1 MPNLAGPGVIAE
13 GSTEPGETVT
23 TLLAPAGVMPASH
36 GRWWRDA
43 RRRRLL
49 ALADIGSAS
58 LATLIV
64 TVTGTG
70 TFWAFLFLPLW
81 PLLAKMVGLYDR
93 DHKELRHLTADE
105 VPSILG
111 WVAMT
116 TTTVVLLLSLTP
128 AGLVEWDLGLALFVT
143 AAVTAIGFRSLTRW
157 LWCRLTPP
165 ELVGLVGDG
174 PVLASLQRKFQLF
187 KEMHLELAAVR
198 EIDALGIGREREE
211 GLRDLTRRVDRI
223 VVAATGVEADLIGY
237 LKDLCRSR
245 QVKISVV
252 SPLRGKALP
261 SERFVQLAD
270 LPILEYNTW
279 DPSRSSLLLRRL
291 FDFGVALVG
300 LIVFAPIAVII
311 AIAIKIDSP
320 GPVLF
325 SQIRAGLDGRPFRM
339 YKLRTM
345 NVDAEENLGK
355 LVDIDELDEP
365 VFKLRDDPRVTRVGA
380 LLRRFSIDEV
390 PQLINVLTGEMSIVG
405 PRPEQVELVERYT
418 EDERVRLS
426 VKPGVTGPMQV
437 FGRGELTFSERLAV
451 EIQYIENPSLGQD
464 LRILIH
470 TLPAVI
476 RGTGAF

>member
-1 MPNLAGPGVIAE
+1 
-13 GSTEPGETVT
+13 
-23 TLLAPAGVMPASH
+23 
-36 GRWWRDA
+36 
-43 RRRRLL
+43 
-49 ALADIGSAS
+49 
-58 LATLIV
+58 
-64 TVTGTG
+64 
-70 TFWAFLFLPLW
+70 
-81 PLLAKMVGLYDR
+81 
-93 DHKELRHLTADE
+93 
-105 VPSILG
+105 
-111 WVAMT
+111 
-116 TTTVVLLLSLTP
+116 
-128 AGLVEWDLGLALFVT
+128 
-143 AAVTAIGFRSLTRW
+143 
-157 LWCRLTPP
+157 
-165 ELVGLVGDG
+165 
-174 PVLASLQRKFQLF
+174 
-187 KEMHLELAAVR
+187 MHLELAAVR

>member
-13 GSTEPGETVT
+13 GSAEPGETVT
-23 TLLAPAGVMPASH
+23 TRLSPAGVMPASH

-49 ALADIGSAS
+49 ALADICAAS
-58 LATLIV
+58 LAILIV

-111 WVAMT
+111 WVAMMT
-116 TTTVVLLLSLTP
+116 TIVVLLLSLTP
-128 AGLVEWDLGLALFVT
+128 AGLVEWDLGMALFVV
-143 AAVTAIGFRSLTRW
+143 AAVMAIGFRSLTRW
-157 LWCRLTPP
+157 LWWRLTPP
-165 ELVGLVGDG
+165 ELVGLVGDR

-300 LIVFAPIAVII
+300 LIVFAPIAAII
-311 AIAIKIDSP
+311 AIAIKVDSP

-345 NVDAEENLGK
+345 NVDAEANLDE

-390 PQLINVLTGEMSIVG
+390 PQLINVLAGEMSIVG

>member
-13 GSTEPGETVT
+13 GSAEPGETVT
-23 TLLAPAGVMPASH
+23 TLLTPAGVMPASH

-49 ALADIGSAS
+49 ALADICAAS

-105 VPSILG
+105 VPAILG

-116 TTTVVLLLSLTP
+116 TTVVVLLLSLTP
-128 AGLVEWDLGLALFVT
+128 AGLVEWDLGLALFVA
-143 AAVTAIGFRSLTRW
+143 AAVTATGFRSLTRW
-157 LWCRLTPP
+157 LWWRLTPP

-198 EIDALGIGREREE
+198 EIEALGTGREREE

-300 LIVFAPIAVII
+300 LIVFAPIAAII

-345 NVDAEENLGK
+345 NVDAEANLGK
-355 LVDIDELDEP
+355 LVDINELDEP

-390 PQLINVLTGEMSIVG
+390 PQLINVLAGEMSIVG

>member
-143 AAVTAIGFRSLTRW
+143 AAGTAIGFRSLTRW
-157 LWCRLTPP
+157 LWWRLTPP

-451 EIQYIENPSLGQD
+451 GIQYIENPSLGQD

>member
-1 MPNLAGPGVIAE
+1 MEQATAERTTEHRTGSAASTPAQALADSWRAANP
-13 GSTEPGETVT
+13 
-23 TLLAPAGVMPASH
+23 
-36 GRWWRDA
+36 RWWRDA
-43 RRRRLL
+43 LRRRLL
-49 ALADIGSAS
+49 ALADVLAALLASALIAVPATGSVWP
-58 LATLIV
+58 LAT
-64 TVTGTG
+64 
-70 TFWAFLFLPLW
+70 APLA
-81 PLLAKMVGLYDR
+81 LVLAKLLGLYDR
-93 DHKELRHLTADE
+93 DHRALRHLTADE

-157 LWCRLTPP
+157 LWWRLTPP

>member
-1 MPNLAGPGVIAE
+1 
-13 GSTEPGETVT
+13 
-23 TLLAPAGVMPASH
+23 MPASH

-49 ALADIGSAS
+49 ALADICAAS
-58 LATLIV
+58 LAILIV

-111 WVAMT
+111 WVAMMT
-116 TTTVVLLLSLTP
+116 TIVVLLLSLTP
-128 AGLVEWDLGLALFVT
+128 AGLVEWDLGMALFVV
-143 AAVTAIGFRSLTRW
+143 AAVMAIGFRSLTRW
-157 LWCRLTPP
+157 LWWRRTPP
-165 ELVGLVGDG
+165 DLVGLVGDG

-300 LIVFAPIAVII
+300 LIVFAPIAAII
-311 AIAIKIDSP
+311 AIAIKVDSP

-345 NVDAEENLGK
+345 NVDAEANLDE

-390 PQLINVLTGEMSIVG
+390 PQLINVLAGEMSIVG

>member
-13 GSTEPGETVT
+13 GSAEPGETVT
-23 TLLAPAGVMPASH
+23 TRLWPPGVMPASH

-49 ALADIGSAS
+49 ALADICAAS
-58 LATLIV
+58 LAILIV

-111 WVAMT
+111 WVAMMT
-116 TTTVVLLLSLTP
+116 TIVVLLLSLTP
-128 AGLVEWDLGLALFVT
+128 AGLVEWDLGMALFVV
-143 AAVTAIGFRSLTRW
+143 AAVMAIGFRSLTRW
-157 LWCRLTPP
+157 LWWRLTPP

-300 LIVFAPIAVII
+300 LIVFAPIAAII
-311 AIAIKIDSP
+311 AIAIKVDSP

-345 NVDAEENLGK
+345 NVDAEANLDE

-390 PQLINVLTGEMSIVG
+390 PQLINVLAGEMSIVG

>member
-1 MPNLAGPGVIAE
+1 
-13 GSTEPGETVT
+13 
-23 TLLAPAGVMPASH
+23 MPASH

-49 ALADIGSAS
+49 ALADICAAS
-58 LATLIV
+58 LAILIV

-111 WVAMT
+111 WVAMMT
-116 TTTVVLLLSLTP
+116 TIVVLLLSLTP
-128 AGLVEWDLGLALFVT
+128 AGLVEWDLGMALFVV
-143 AAVTAIGFRSLTRW
+143 AAVMAIGFRSLTRW
-157 LWCRLTPP
+157 LWWRLTPP

-261 SERFVQLAD
+261 SERFVQLAA

-300 LIVFAPIAVII
+300 LIVFAPIAAII
-311 AIAIKIDSP
+311 AIAIKVDSP

-325 SQIRAGLDGRPFRM
+325 SQIRAGLDGRPYRM

-345 NVDAEENLGK
+345 NVDAEANLDE

-390 PQLINVLTGEMSIVG
+390 PQLINVLAGEMSIVG